1 MLSISIKATKFED
14 ITVTF
19 QPMKPSIPIIIIT
32 EVAQPSKGI
41 ITHLIFLKI
50 NQSVKTIKTNTPIP
64 KTTIS
69 LLSLIFLM
77 SCVSTQSN
85 IKIDSIETFNLD
97 NYNDFNIKIND
108 TNLSAE
114 VNPIVLEKFKE
125 NLKNSIEERGL
136 SYNQNSDLIF
146 DINFTTKDTV
156 ESDRMNHYYSRYY
169 WDYYMY
175 RDDLY
180 TVTQNIL
187 RVNLKDLSQ
196 DKTVWTVVT
205 VWRDGSSRSISYDDA
220 SNILVDEIMVSF
232 L

>member
-1 MLSISIKATKFED
+1 M
-14 ITVTF
+14 
-19 QPMKPSIPIIIIT
+19 
-32 EVAQPSKGI
+32 
-41 ITHLIFLKI
+41 
-50 NQSVKTIKTNTPIP
+50 KTI
-64 KTTIS
+64 IS

-156 ESDRMNHYYSRYY
+156 ESDRMNNYYSRYY